1 MKTRTVMRQFFFFF
15 FRIFLALKVQCYKD
29 DDSPLTPLDYV
40 TTPPIPSHG
49 LLDDVS
55 VSEPQVQSGNMQIRL

>member
-1 MKTRTVMRQFFFFF
+1 MKTQAVIRDFF

-40 TTPPIPSHG
+40 TSPPIPAHG

-55 VSEPQVQSGNMQIRL
+55 VSEPHGLSANMQIRL